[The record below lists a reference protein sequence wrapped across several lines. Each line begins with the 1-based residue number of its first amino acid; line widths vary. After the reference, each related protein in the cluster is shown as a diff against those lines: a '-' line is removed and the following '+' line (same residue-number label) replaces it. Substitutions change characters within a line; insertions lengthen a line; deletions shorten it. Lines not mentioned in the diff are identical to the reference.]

1 MTGGAGPMTGGAGPM
16 PGGAGPMTGGAGP
29 MPGAALGYSISPSSS
44 MSSLSYRP
52 CGAESGESGSESAEV
67 VSYMKSA

>member
-16 PGGAGPMTGGAGP
+16 PGGA
-29 MPGAALGYSISPSSS
+29 LGYSTSPSSS

-52 CGAESGESGSESAEV
+52 CGAESRESDSESAEV
-67 VSYMKSA
+67 VSYMRNTLKSA